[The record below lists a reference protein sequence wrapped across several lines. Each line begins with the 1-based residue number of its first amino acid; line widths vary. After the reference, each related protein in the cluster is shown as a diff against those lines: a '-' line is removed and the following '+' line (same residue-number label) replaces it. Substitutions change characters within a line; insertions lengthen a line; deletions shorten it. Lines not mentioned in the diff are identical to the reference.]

1 MSEYP
6 WNEKNNTFTWLSS
19 LYNPFKATTIHW
31 LRVQQWTWYN
41 TRRQVRYYG
50 IPKRDCISGLHQQY
64 CHLLVSLQFLSMEQ
78 LKGRWKNKK
87 ACMLCMSIP
96 IWLNKRWRLNQVPE
110 MDDFDWTA
118 VGMMGAIKSLFE
130 QNKLSNLL
138 NKLIYLSADNALATA
153 GESWGWLHNWILF
166 IWCFSHSFQ
175 MHLYYLYHKSSKKL
189 RELQYIFK
197 DLQND
202 FEMYGDDAK
211 SLKSTGIC

>member
-1 MSEYP
+1 
-6 WNEKNNTFTWLSS
+6 
-19 LYNPFKATTIHW
+19 
-31 LRVQQWTWYN
+31 
-41 TRRQVRYYG
+41 
-50 IPKRDCISGLHQQY
+50 
-64 CHLLVSLQFLSMEQ
+64 
-78 LKGRWKNKK
+78 
-87 ACMLCMSIP
+87 
-96 IWLNKRWRLNQVPE
+96 
-110 MDDFDWTA
+110 MDDFDQTA
-118 VGMMGAIKSLFE
+118 VGMMGAIKYSFE

-166 IWCFSHSFQ
+166 IWCFSHSLQLALKDALENFTPLVDESL
-175 MHLYYLYHKSSKKL
+175 MDLYYLYHKSSKKL

>member
-1 MSEYP
+1 MNLIKYTTSSSILWDTKMGLHVRTSSTVLLVWREIARETVQGQFHCNSYR
-6 WNEKNNTFTWLSS
+6 WNNLKVGE
-19 LYNPFKATTIHW
+19 
-31 LRVQQWTWYN
+31 R
-41 TRRQVRYYG
+41 TRR
-50 IPKRDCISGLHQQY
+50 L
-64 CHLLVSLQFLSMEQ
+64 
-78 LKGRWKNKK
+78 
-87 ACMLCMSIP
+87 ACCLSIP

-110 MDDFDWTA
+110 MDDFDQTA
-118 VGMMGAIKSLFE
+118 VGMMGAIKSSFE

-153 GESWGWLHNWILF
+153 GESWGWLHNWIRF
-166 IWCFSHSFQ
+166 IWCFSHSLQLALKDALENFTPLVDESL
-175 MHLYYLYHKSSKKL
+175 MDLYYLYHKSSKKL